1 MKPCEYYKIFSSI
14 QPDTVKMSSEVPTT
28 EMDALEEYIAEN
40 SDIMEKVYVDDKPFI
55 HFKNGLVYGK
65 DIFVCDMRNNLR
77 SLVESSVVVRQK
89 KYKLPEYLS
98 RAGYNY
104 GTKIP
109 EVPTTEAIH
118 NNIDYKTILS
128 SSPEFKEY
136 LKKYSIGG
144 KDPDK
149 VSKEY
154 NGIILIDTNEDVLIG
169 RVLIGNKKDKGF
181 ITDLV
186 VDKKYRGLGFGN
198 MLLESAIDK
207 YNAIDLTVNKNNS
220 IAIDLYKKHGFVVD
234 GSIDAGKDM
243 SYMRLKSHGKSVEE
257 SYIGEPV
264 TEAKSVKVGKN
275 KYKPMSLKQLQ
286 NAADRL
292 MKNKDVNVVR
302 FGETLKESAN
312 DGFSDVLKYLSNVN
326 LILFIGGESLATCM
340 PYIVSSILIIKQD
353 NPEMKVIPELKKQRS
368 IIKSKL
374 KPKDDNLR
382 LYTEFLNQVINDELK
397 YTRESVE
404 IPEEFYSLFES
415 DDMDDDD
422 DHDDDIH
429 DDKDDKDDD
438 KDDDK
443 HDDDDDDKDDH
454 DNEDKDHDTDDN
466 DDHDDIHDDDDD
478 RESVTEAKK
487 KDDDEEEE
495 TDEPN
500 EDDNEEETTDTDTE
514 EDPTENEDED
524 EPYNEDFGDEGPTDY
539 TDELEEEP
547 EPEEEELVEEEK
559 PKPLRKIRYKEDFGK
574 NGPTDYTQEVED
586 DEEDESEEEEE
597 EEPTD
602 DEPQET
608 ENTDD
613 IPPEEDNQ
621 EDNEEDNQPEEEEPE
636 PEENNEPE
644 EKPQEDE
651 PEEYNED
658 FGEDG
663 PTDYTDDA
671 GVDDEPVEEP
681 QEPEE
686 PNTDETTD
694 TPEDTIQNTD
704 TDTTQNT
711 EDTVNNTDTQPQED
725 NNLDNNEET
734 QQDDNGLEDGPT
746 DYDTAAGVDTD
757 TGDTTTGDGTDG
769 GETNEEGGEAGADAT
784 ANPDGET
791 PTELNSNDRDLA
803 VKNYNIR
810 VKFKKLVESV
820 EDILQNLGIV
830 IYHNPIQNQVLERG
844 IENIQSIK
852 EQIISYMEFNL
863 SSDYKTN
870 LYYYTTFIQ
879 ALQLNLD
886 MLTKNSQMSME
897 DTKNNK

>member
-1 MKPCEYYKIFSSI
+1 MKPCEYHKIFSSI

-65 DIFVCDMRNNLR
+65 DIYVCDMRNNLR
-77 SLVESSVVVRQK
+77 SLVESSVVMKQK

-109 EVPTTEAIH
+109 EVEVPTT
-118 NNIDYKTILS
+118 
-128 SSPEFKEY
+128 
-136 LKKYSIGG
+136 
-144 KDPDK
+144 
-149 VSKEY
+149 
-154 NGIILIDTNEDVLIG
+154 
-169 RVLIGNKKDKGF
+169 
-181 ITDLV
+181 
-186 VDKKYRGLGFGN
+186 
-198 MLLESAIDK
+198 
-207 YNAIDLTVNKNNS
+207 
-220 IAIDLYKKHGFVVD
+220 
-234 GSIDAGKDM
+234 
-243 SYMRLKSHGKSVEE
+243 KSVSE
-257 SYIGEPV
+257 EPV
-264 TEAKSVKVGKN
+264 TETKSVKLGKN

-302 FGETLKESAN
+302 FGETLKDSAN
-312 DGFSDVLKYLSNVN
+312 DGFTDVMKYLSNVN

-415 DDMDDDD
+415 DDIDDDD
-422 DHDDDIH
+422 
-429 DDKDDKDDD
+429 KEKDDD
-438 KDDDK
+438 KDDSDDDKDEEKDGDKEEDDDMDDDEDDK
-443 HDDDDDDKDDH
+443 HDDDDKDDH
-454 DNEDKDHDTDDN
+454 DDEDKDHDSDDDDDSDDMDDN
-466 DDHDDIHDDDDD
+466 DDN

-487 KDDDEEEE
+487 KDEDEEQDDPDDENTDKENDDGPDDEEGREEEKEENKEPEEEEPKEEEE
-495 TDEPN
+495 T
-500 EDDNEEETTDTDTE
+500 
-514 EDPTENEDED
+514 ED
-524 EPYNEDFGDEGPTDY
+524 EPYNEEFGDEGHTDY
-539 TDELEEEP
+539 TKEAEEDEPMPDEEEEP
-547 EPEEEELVEEEK
+547 VEEKK
-559 PKPLRKIRYKEDFGK
+559 PKPLRKIRYSEDFGK
-574 NGPTDYTQEVED
+574 NGPRDYTQDIED
-586 DEEDESEEEEE
+586 DEPEE

-602 DEPQET
+602 EEPQDTET
-608 ENTDD
+608 DNNT
-613 IPPEEDNQ
+613 Q
-621 EDNEEDNQPEEEEPE
+621 EDNQPEEEPKEEEPPTEE
-636 PEENNEPE
+636 PTEE
-644 EKPQEDE
+644 E
-651 PEEYNED
+651 PEEYTED

-663 PTDYTDDA
+663 PTDYTQD
-671 GVDDEPVEEP
+671 VEDEPEEEP
-681 QEPEE
+681 QDNPEETPDNTNTQPEE
-686 PNTDETTD
+686 PNQNNDTQPQETDNNQQAN
-694 TPEDTIQNTD
+694 TPD
-704 TDTTQNT
+704 
-711 EDTVNNTDTQPQED
+711 NNTNQDNANDTNNQPQED

-746 DYDTAAGVDTD
+746 DYNNQAGLDADGTATD
-757 TGDTTTGDGTDG
+757 DGGDTTGD
-769 GETNEEGGEAGADAT
+769 TNEEGGDTGADAT
-784 ANPDGET
+784 ADPNGET
-791 PTELNSNDRDLA
+791 PATNSGGTDRDTA
-803 VKNYNIR
+803 IKNYNIR
-810 VKFKKLVESV
+810 VKFKKLVESIS
-820 EDILQNLGIV
+820 EILQNLSIV
-830 IYHNPIQNQVLERG
+830 MYHNPIQNQVLGRG

>member
-1 MKPCEYYKIFSSI
+1 MIKMKPCEYHKIFSSI
-14 QPDTVKMSSEVPTT
+14 QPNTVKMSSEVPTT

-40 SDIMEKVYVDDKPFI
+40 SDVIEKVYVDDKPFI

-65 DIFVCDMRNNLR
+65 DIYVCDMRNNLR
-77 SLVESSVVVRQK
+77 SLVESSVVIKQK

-98 RAGYNY
+98 KAGYNY

-109 EVPTTEAIH
+109 EPTTELT
-118 NNIDYKTILS
+118 NKNIDYKTVSS
-128 SSPEFKEY
+128 SSPDF
-136 LKKYSIGG
+136 KKYLEKYNLF

-154 NGIILIDTNEDVLIG
+154 DGDILIDTSENALIG

-198 MLLESAIDK
+198 MLLDSAINK
-207 YNAIDLTVNKNNS
+207 YNGVDLTVKKNNS
-220 IAIDLYKKHGFVVD
+220 IAIDMYKKRGFVVD
-234 GSIDAGKDM
+234 DSLSVGKDM
-243 SYMRLKSHGKSVEE
+243 HYMRLKSHNKSIREAVEATTIE
-257 SYIGEPV
+257 EPV
-264 TEAKSVKVGKN
+264 TEAKSVKLGKN

-286 NAADRL
+286 HAADRL
-292 MKNKDVNVVR
+292 MKNKDINVVR
-302 FGETLKESAN
+302 FGETLKESAI
-312 DGFSDVLKYLSNVN
+312 DGFSDVMKYLSNVN
-326 LILFIGGESLATCM
+326 LILFIGGESLTTCM

-382 LYTEFLNQVINDELK
+382 LYTEFLNQVITDELK

-415 DDMDDDD
+415 DDMDD
-422 DHDDDIH
+422 
-429 DDKDDKDDD
+429 
-438 KDDDK
+438 
-443 HDDDDDDKDDH
+443 
-454 DNEDKDHDTDDN
+454 NDDN
-466 DDHDDIHDDDDD
+466 

-487 KDDDEEEE
+487 KDEDDDENTDKENDNGPDDEDGRDEEKEENKEPEEE
-495 TDEPN
+495 PK
-500 EDDNEEETTDTDTE
+500 EEEDG
-514 EDPTENEDED
+514 ENEPYDE
-524 EPYNEDFGDEGPTDY
+524 EFGDEGPTDY
-539 TDELEEEP
+539 TKEAEEDEPNPDEEEEP
-547 EPEEEELVEEEK
+547 VEEKK
-559 PKPLRKIRYKEDFGK
+559 PKPLRKIRYSEDFGK
-574 NGPTDYTQEVED
+574 NGPRDYTQDIED
-586 DEEDESEEEEE
+586 DEPEE

-602 DEPQET
+602 EEPHDT
-608 ENTDD
+608 E
-613 IPPEEDNQ
+613 IDNNQ
-621 EDNEEDNQPEEEEPE
+621 EDNQPEEEPEKKEPPAEE
-636 PEENNEPE
+636 PNENEPE
-644 EKPQEDE
+644 E
-651 PEEYNED
+651 YTED

-663 PTDYTDDA
+663 PTDYTQDIE
-671 GVDDEPVEEP
+671 DEPEEEP
-681 QEPEE
+681 QENTEENPDDTNTQPEE
-686 PNTDETTD
+686 QNQTDNNQPQETDNNQQTNTPD
-694 TPEDTIQNTD
+694 NN
-704 TDTTQNT
+704 TTQDNAN
-711 EDTVNNTDTQPQED
+711 DTNNQQQED

-746 DYDTAAGVDTD
+746 DYSNQAGLDADGTEPD
-757 TGDTTTGDGTDG
+757 NGDDTT
-769 GETNEEGGEAGADAT
+769 GETNEEGGDTGADAT
-784 ANPDGET
+784 GDPNGET
-791 PTELNSNDRDLA
+791 PATNSGGTDRDTA
-803 VKNYNIR
+803 IKNYNIR
-810 VKFKKLVESV
+810 VKFKKLVESIS
-820 EDILQNLGIV
+820 EILQNLSIV
-830 IYHNPIQNQVLERG
+830 MYHNPIQNQVLGRG

>member
-1 MKPCEYYKIFSSI
+1 MTKMKPCEYYKIFSSI

-28 EMDALEEYIAEN
+28 EMDALEEYISKN
-40 SDIMEKVYVDDKPFI
+40 SDIMEKVYVNDIPFI

-98 RAGYNY
+98 RAGYSY

-109 EVPTTEAIH
+109 EVPTTEATH

-234 GSIDAGKDM
+234 DSIDAGKDM

-292 MKNKDVNVVR
+292 IKNKDVNVVR

-429 DDKDDKDDD
+429 DDKDDD

-466 DDHDDIHDDDDD
+466 DDRDDIHDDDDD

-487 KDDDEEEE
+487 KDDDDEEE

-514 EDPTENEDED
+514 EEPTENEDED

-547 EPEEEELVEEEK
+547 EPEEDEPVEEEK

-586 DEEDESEEEEE
+586 DEEDEPEEEE

-608 ENTDD
+608 ENTEDT
-613 IPPEEDNQ
+613 PPEEDNQ
-621 EDNEEDNQPEEEEPE
+621 EDNEEDNQPEEEPE

-644 EKPQEDE
+644 EEPQEDE

-663 PTDYTDDA
+663 PTDYMDDV
-671 GVDDEPVEEP
+671 GVDDEPAEEP

-686 PNTDETTD
+686 PNMDETTD
-694 TPEDTIQNTD
+694 TPEDTTQDTN

-711 EDTVNNTDTQPQED
+711 EDTGDNTDTQPQED

-769 GETNEEGGEAGADAT
+769 GETNEEGGDAGADAT

-791 PTELNSNDRDLA
+791 PTEPNSNDRDIA